1 MSYQQRQVSMGGYS
15 FMQVGSLE
23 ASAINACA
31 ELSAYKTFDTGN
43 KSKEGALA
51 LAKAA
56 LVM

>member
-1 MSYQQRQVSMGGYS
+1 MVGYS
-15 FMQVGSLE
+15 SMQVGSLE
-23 ASAINACA
+23 VSAINIYV
-31 ELSAYKTFDTGN
+31 ELGVYMIFDTGN